1 MEPGSHLLLLLLHVA
16 LLAQGDTKNPL
27 LDDKL
32 ELIGLAVAMAVLLTV
47 SQIFYSLFNLTELPY
62 T

>member
-1 MEPGSHLLLLLLHVA
+1 MEPGLHLLLLLLVA

-32 ELIGLAVAMAVLLTV
+32 ELIGLAVAVAFLLTV
-47 SQIFYSLFNLTELPY
+47 SKIFYSIFNLTELPY

>member
-1 MEPGSHLLLLLLHVA
+1 MEPGSHLLLLLVA

-32 ELIGLAVAMAVLLTV
+32 ELIGLAVAVAFLLTV
-47 SQIFYSLFNLTELPY
+47 SKIFYSIFNLTELPY